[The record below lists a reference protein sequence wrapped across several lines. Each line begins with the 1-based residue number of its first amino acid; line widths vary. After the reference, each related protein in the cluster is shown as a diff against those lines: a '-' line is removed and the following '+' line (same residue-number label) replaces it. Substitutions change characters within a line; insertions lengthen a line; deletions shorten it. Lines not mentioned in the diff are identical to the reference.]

1 MIPDTKQRQSTAGV
15 LRNRNFA
22 LLWTGQSIS
31 VVGNGIFVVGLPLEV
46 LRLTSSALD
55 LAIVVGARTVPTVLC
70 LLVGGAVVDRL
81 PRRTVMLV
89 SDSVSGAAIAVVA
102 ILIATGRVRVWELL
116 VLSLVMGLA
125 SAFFMPAVSAIARD
139 ILPVPLLV
147 SGSSLT
153 SLSQSLGQYLA
164 GPLAG
169 GVIAAA
175 AGTSWAFAID
185 AISFG
190 VSAACL
196 AAMRVPRAERG
207 PRSSI
212 VTEMRE
218 GVRYSRSQPW
228 LWWSML
234 ALGVANLVS
243 FVPLMVLLALFVEK
257 VFKAD
262 GVALGVMYAASGL
275 GGALASLYVKR
286 RGAPRQR
293 VLGMWI
299 AWVIAGLAALL
310 MGLSP
315 AIWLATAL
323 VAVVWG
329 GVTYGNVLWFPLMQ
343 EKVPPDLLGRVSSLD
358 WMISLALTPF
368 GTVLGGALAGVI
380 GVRLTFVAGGAIA
393 AAMGAVLLVPGVRD
407 PDRRK
412 VTGQV

>member
-1 MIPDTKQRQSTAGV
+1 
-15 LRNRNFA
+15 
-22 LLWTGQSIS
+22 
-31 VVGNGIFVVGLPLEV
+31 
-46 LRLTSSALD
+46 
-55 LAIVVGARTVPTVLC
+55 
-70 LLVGGAVVDRL
+70 
-81 PRRTVMLV
+81 
-89 SDSVSGAAIAVVA
+89 
-102 ILIATGRVRVWELL
+102 
-116 VLSLVMGLA
+116 
-125 SAFFMPAVSAIARD
+125 MPAVSAIARD

-169 GVIAAA
+169 GVIVAA
-175 AGTSWAFAID
+175 AGTSWAFGID
-185 AISFG
+185 AISFA
-190 VSAACL
+190 VSAGCL
-196 AAMRVPRAERG
+196 AAMRVRRVEPG
-207 PRSSI
+207 PRSPI

-243 FVPLMVLLALFVEK
+243 FVPLTVLLALFVK
-257 VFKAD
+257 NVFKAD
-262 GVALGVMYAASGL
+262 GLALGVMYAASGL

-299 AWVIAGLAALL
+299 AWVVAGIAAVLL
-310 MGLSP
+310 GLSP
-315 AIWLATAL
+315 TIWLATAL
-323 VAVVWG
+323 VGVVWG

-343 EKVPPDLLGRVSSLD
+343 EEVPPDLLGRVSSLD

-368 GTVLGGALAGVI
+368 GIVLGGALAGVI

-393 AAMGAVLLVPGVRD
+393 AAMGVVLLVPGVRD

-412 VTGQV
+412 VTGQVPG